1 MWCFSVERNGGIK
14 MYCPECGKDMRRS
27 DRDPR
32 YMVCDNCRKKFFRPI
47 EDFYEDGDEL
57 EEPPVIREK
66 RNACIVISLILTI
79 GYLAYCVYYW
89 RYSGDLS
96 FSSQLGFN
104 MAHALVMPHIVAVVI
119 AFVFNWIGVIL
130 PNRWFILVGAIIYVI
145 AMILMPL
152 YFMFVILQMILSFV
166 GFGLMVSSRNK
177 QHRNFLK

>member
-1 MWCFSVERNGGIK
+1 

-66 RNACIVISLILTI
+66 RNACIIISLILTI

-89 RYSGDLS
+89 RFSGNIVSDS
-96 FSSQLGFN
+96 AEMWGFN
-104 MAHALVMPHIVAVVI
+104 VAHALVMPHIVAVVI

-145 AMILMPL
+145 AMVLMPI

-177 QHRNFLK
+177 QQRSFAE